1 MHPVSWTS
9 DHPEHIL
16 LRSYSFFTWEKRA
29 TDSSLMPLPPSQ
41 DDVLT
46 VQLSKTF
53 STLIQLGQP
62 YFACWKYVLG
72 PPTSADPF
80 RHRLQTS
87 KYMRKG

>member
-1 MHPVSWTS
+1 
-9 DHPEHIL
+9 
-16 LRSYSFFTWEKRA
+16 
-29 TDSSLMPLPPSQ
+29 MPLPPSQ

-87 KYMRKG
+87 KIHEKGLTAKPSPVLAMGEVC